1 MSHVKKSLESA
12 YVKRF
17 SCKSFKKSVC
27 SASILIDY
35 LSSKIFFSKK
45 KKNLLQFKKNIKRYE
60 NNTSS
65 PSFCD
70 SAFLG

>member
-45 KKNLLQFKKNIKRYE
+45 KKKFI
-60 NNTSS
+60 
-65 PSFCD
+65 
-70 SAFLG
+70 AI